1 MTTSQF
7 QVKEHTIPCQSIRE
21 YHHAVKGVDP
31 PLQLAVKQY
40 IPLNNLNPSPDDITI
55 IAGHANGIPK
65 ECYEPIWDD
74 LLRLTRVKIKAIWM
88 ADCSHQGA
96 SGVLNEQILGD
107 DPNWFDHSRDLLL
120 MVNHFRDQ
128 IQPPISCL
136 PGTHDPSG
144 KSQPARGPSPARWT
158 STRPDEWPSQQ
169 DAETHIRRN
178 PFWRRWDPRAVNA
191 YIQFGLRPVP
201 TSSSGAV
208 TLTTTKAQEAWTYLR
223 FNPTPHVGSD
233 LTERFL
239 NPDLA
244 VTAKEGDNHNPNY
257 VTVCPW
263 SCIAFE
269 FLPYVRPSV
278 LFVFG
283 EKSHIN
289 LPARRRD
296 KLERMGVGLGGSGG
310 LAAGRVHAEVLP
322 GSSHMAP
329 LEKVQDTARLI
340 SLWLEAQLELY
351 LKEREFWGCQYNSGK
366 SEQDGRVL
374 SAQWMKYD
382 HPPPPPSRHNQP
394 PNPHKNPNLPHPR
407 IQPGP
412 QHPTP
417 PPAPPTRL
425 PRDRLLLAQSH
436 PPTSGRRLPRRAPD
450 QRGFGRTTG
459 WGTRPFSEVDLH
471 TFTLTSFVRDM
482 VTLVHALGY
491 RSVQCVVGHD
501 CGAVTAAMCAL
512 VRPDFFKSVVLLSHP
527 FNGSPVLPFGTAG
540 GSSSGEVEEKGAG
553 GTESAAGGPRAWRA
567 CGARPEAL

>member
-128 IQPPISCL
+128 IQPPIVGVAHSFSCSQFVHL
-136 PGTHDPSG
+136 SIMHPRLLHSHVFLEPMIQVESPSQLG
-144 KSQPARGPSPARWT
+144 GPSPARWT
-158 STRPDEWPSQQ
+158 SSRPDVWPSRE

-178 PFWRRWDPRAVNA
+178 AFWRRWDPRAVNA
-191 YIQFGLRPVP
+191 YVQFGLRPVP
-201 TSSSGAV
+201 QSFSGAV

-223 FNPTPHVGSD
+223 FNPTTHAGRD

-289 LPARRRD
+289 IPARRRD
-296 KLERMGVGLGGSGG
+296 KLERIGTGLGGSGG
-310 LAAGRVHAEVLP
+310 VAAGRVHAEVLP

-351 LKEREFWGCQYNSGK
+351 LKEKEFWGRQYNSGK

-374 SAQWMKYD
+374 SAQWMKCMKEPVD
-382 HPPPPPSRHNQP
+382 TKRPAK
-394 PNPHKNPNLPHPR
+394 PHL
-407 IQPGP
+407 
-412 QHPTP
+412 
-417 PPAPPTRL
+417 
-425 PRDRLLLAQSH
+425 
-436 PPTSGRRLPRRAPD
+436 
-450 QRGFGRTTG
+450 
-459 WGTRPFSEVDLH
+459 
-471 TFTLTSFVRDM
+471 
-482 VTLVHALGY
+482 
-491 RSVQCVVGHD
+491 
-501 CGAVTAAMCAL
+501 
-512 VRPDFFKSVVLLSHP
+512 
-527 FNGSPVLPFGTAG
+527 
-540 GSSSGEVEEKGAG
+540 
-553 GTESAAGGPRAWRA
+553 
-567 CGARPEAL
+567 